1 MLARG
6 PGAVSC
12 LVRDLGEGAALEDAL
27 RAETGLTEDT
37 LLAAWRSWAGLP
49 PR

>member
-12 LVRDLGEGAALEDAL
+12 LVRDLGEEAAQEDAL
-27 RAETGLTEDT
+27 RAETRLTRAEF
-37 LLAAWRSWAGLP
+37 LAACTSRRERAG
-49 PR
+49 